1 LDSPLLTALLLL
13 AALAPAML
21 LAGAT
26 LFALYAPEAA
36 ATLPRALAL
45 AAAVL
50 LLAAVAARTA
60 DAALALGDPADP
72 QPFALSLRTLLLET
86 GFGRAWGAQLV
97 LAALLLA
104 ALLAR
109 APAALVLLLA
119 AACLA
124 AQAWIGHAAAGTG
137 VDGTARLASMA
148 VHLLAAGAW
157 LGGLVPLGL
166 TLRTAQTTLQAAKA
180 SGGEAAFA
188 AAAAALR
195 RFSRMGYVAVGLILL
210 SGVAN
215 TWFVVSSVRVFAPAY
230 ASVLALK
237 LVLAAGLVS
246 LALANRTVLLPRV
259 DGEGERDPA
268 ALAALGRNVLLEQAL
283 GLLVVLAAGLL
294 GSLPP
299 SS

>member
-1 LDSPLLTALLLL
+1 MGSPLLTALLQL

-21 LAGAT
+21 LAGAA
-26 LFALYAPEAA
+26 LFALYAPRSA

-50 LLAAVAARTA
+50 LLAAIAARTA

-72 QPFALSLRTLLLET
+72 EPFAATLRTLLLET
-86 GFGRAWGAQLV
+86 GFGRAWAAQLV
-97 LAALLLA
+97 LAALLLT

-109 APAALVLLLA
+109 APAS
-119 AACLA
+119 
-124 AQAWIGHAAAGTG
+124 GRPPAGRGLPSPPRPGSATPRTVRVRTG
-137 VDGTARLASMA
+137 AARLAGMA

-166 TLRTAQTTLQAAKA
+166 TLRAAQA
-180 SGGEAAFA
+180 SGTDDAFA
-188 AAAAALR
+188 TAALALR
-195 RFSRMGYVAVGLILL
+195 RFSRMGYAAVGLILL

-283 GLLVVLAAGLL
+283 GLLVLLAAGLL

-299 SS
+299 SA

>member
-1 LDSPLLTALLLL
+1 LGSPLLTALLQL

-21 LAGAT
+21 LAGAA
-26 LFALYAPEAA
+26 LFALYAPRSAT
-36 ATLPRALAL
+36 TLPRALAL

-50 LLAAVAARTA
+50 LLAAIAARTA
-60 DAALALGDPADP
+60 DAALALGDPPDP
-72 QPFALSLRTLLLET
+72 EPFAATLRTLLLET
-86 GFGRAWGAQLV
+86 GFGRAWAAQLV
-97 LAALLLA
+97 LAALLLVT
-104 ALLAR
+104 LLAR
-109 APAALVLLLA
+109 APAAVVLLPA

-124 AQAWIGHAAAGTG
+124 AQAWIGHAAAGAG
-137 VDGTARLASMA
+137 AAGAARLAGMA

-166 TLRTAQTTLQAAKA
+166 TLRTAQALGTDDALATAAL
-180 SGGEAAFA
+180 
-188 AAAAALR
+188 ALR
-195 RFSRMGYVAVGLILL
+195 RFSRMGYAAVGLILL

-283 GLLVVLAAGLL
+283 GLLVLLAAGLL

-299 SS
+299 SA

>member
-1 LDSPLLTALLLL
+1 MGSPLLTALLQL
-13 AALAPAML
+13 AAFAPAML
-21 LAGAT
+21 LAGAA
-26 LFALYAPEAA
+26 LFALYAPRSA

-72 QPFALSLRTLLLET
+72 EPFAATLRTLLLET
-86 GFGRAWGAQLV
+86 GFGRAWAAQLV
-97 LAALLLA
+97 LAALLLVT
-104 ALLAR
+104 LLAR
-109 APAALVLLLA
+109 APAVVVLLPA

-124 AQAWIGHAAAGTG
+124 AQAWIGHAADGTG
-137 VDGTARLASMA
+137 AARLASMA

-166 TLRTAQTTLQAAKA
+166 TLRAAQA
-180 SGGEAAFA
+180 SGTDDVLAVAAL
-188 AAAAALR
+188 ALR
-195 RFSRMGYVAVGLILL
+195 RFSRMGYAAVGLILL

-259 DGEGERDPA
+259 DGDGERDPA
-268 ALAALGRNVLLEQAL
+268 ALEALGRNVLLEQAL

>member
-1 LDSPLLTALLLL
+1 LGSPLSTAVLQL

-21 LAGAT
+21 LLGAT
-26 LFALYAPEAA
+26 LFALYAPDAA
-36 ATLPRALAL
+36 EDLPRALAL
-45 AAAVL
+45 GAAVL
-50 LLAAVAARTA
+50 LLAAVAARIT
-60 DAALALGDPADP
+60 DAALALADPADP
-72 QPFALSLRTLLLET
+72 QPFAATLRGLLLET

-104 ALLAR
+104 ALLAQ
-109 APAALVLLLA
+109 ASAVLVLLPA

-137 VDGTARLASMA
+137 PGGAARLASMA

-166 TLRTAQTTLQAAKA
+166 TLRAAQA
-180 SGGEAAFA
+180 SGTAGAFA
-188 AAAAALR
+188 AAATALR
-195 RFSRMGYVAVGLILL
+195 RFSRMGYAAVGLILL

-259 DGEGERDPA
+259 AGGGERDPA

>member
-1 LDSPLLTALLLL
+1 MGSPLLTALLQL

-21 LAGAT
+21 LAGAA
-26 LFALYAPEAA
+26 LFALYAPRSA

-50 LLAAVAARTA
+50 LLAAIAARTA

-72 QPFALSLRTLLLET
+72 EPFAATLRTLLLET
-86 GFGRAWGAQLV
+86 GFGRAWAAQLV
-97 LAALLLA
+97 LAALLLT

-109 APAALVLLLA
+109 APARIVLLPA
-119 AACLA
+119 AAALA
-124 AQAWIGHAAAGTG
+124 AQAWIGHAADGAGAEG
-137 VDGTARLASMA
+137 AARLAGMA

-166 TLRTAQTTLQAAKA
+166 TLRAAQA
-180 SGGEAAFA
+180 SGTDDALATAAL
-188 AAAAALR
+188 ALR
-195 RFSRMGYVAVGLILL
+195 RFSRMGYAAVGLILL

-283 GLLVVLAAGLL
+283 GLLVLLAAGLL

-299 SS
+299 SA